1 MVRRVRR
8 QASGPLL
15 VRNLTRSMLYI
26 MPLADAPADWASH
39 LGLVCPRYQENA
51 TTKAP
56 GPTRLGEFAAGLLL
70 ASVLGVRA
78 DEQLSCMRQP
88 RQLATLCVWRGLG
101 IAPVSG
107 RAT

>member
-1 MVRRVRR
+1 MHVD
-8 QASGPLL
+8 
-15 VRNLTRSMLYI
+15 LYI
-26 MPLADAPADWASH
+26 MPLADAPAGWASH
-39 LGLVCPRYQENA
+39 LGLVCPRYREKSA
-51 TTKAP
+51 TKAP
-56 GPTRLGEFAAGLLL
+56 EPTRLGEFAAGLLL

-78 DEQLSCMRQP
+78 DEQLSCMRKP